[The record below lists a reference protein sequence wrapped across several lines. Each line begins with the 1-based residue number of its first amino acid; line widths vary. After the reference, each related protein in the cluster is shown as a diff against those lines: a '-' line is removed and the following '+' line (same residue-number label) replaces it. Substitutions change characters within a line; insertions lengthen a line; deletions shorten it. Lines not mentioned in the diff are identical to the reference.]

1 MSLTALLD
9 QSLTLERQSVSVD
22 NSGGA
27 TRIFGQLLTN
37 LPCMVEPASA
47 KVVADYARLDMLVDY
62 HVYTTADLDT
72 LINGGVKLGDRFTD
86 GSVYYLVKAVK
97 RSANAQITNEVLY
110 RVDCERRVV

>member
-9 QSLTLERQSVSVD
+9 QSLTLERQTVTAD

-27 TRIFGQLLTN
+27 VRTFGQLLTN

-47 KVVADYARLDMLVDY
+47 KVASDYARLDMVVDY

-72 LINGGVKLGDRFTD
+72 LISGGAKLGDRFTD
-86 GSVYYLVKAVK
+86 GTVYYLVKAVK
-97 RSANAQITNEVLY
+97 KSADAQITNEVLY